1 MYGQQIESIESKIK
15 ELSERAKLKKLPRL
29 KRFKGSMPPAYH
41 FGQLNQLGVSERAR
55 LNNMFKGNKQKNHD

>member
-1 MYGQQIESIESKIK
+1 MYEQQIESIESKIK

-29 KRFKGSMPPAYH
+29 KRFKGPMPPAYY

-55 LNNMFKGNKQKNHD
+55 L